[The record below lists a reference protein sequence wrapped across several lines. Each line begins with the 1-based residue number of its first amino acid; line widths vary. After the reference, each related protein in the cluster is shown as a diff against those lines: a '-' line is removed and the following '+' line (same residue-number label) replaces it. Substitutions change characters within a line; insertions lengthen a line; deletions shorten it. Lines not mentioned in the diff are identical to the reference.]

1 MRGDDERLRDILEAT
16 ARIERHA
23 TDDRD
28 QFDRD
33 EMLQT
38 WYLHHLLIIG
48 EAVRALSP
56 ELRSLHPE
64 VPWPQI
70 IAMRNIIV
78 HEYFGIDTTE
88 VWNAVRRDV
97 PILKGNV
104 QRMLEHRHGE

>member
-1 MRGDDERLRDILEAT
+1 VRRDDERLQDILEAI

-23 TDDRD
+23 VNDRD

-56 ELRSLHPE
+56 ELRSRHPE

-70 IAMRNIIV
+70 IAMRNIII
-78 HEYFGIDTTE
+78 HEYFGIDRTE
-88 VWNAVRRDV
+88 VWNAVKRDV
-97 PILKGNV
+97 PTLKGHV
-104 QRMLEHRHGE
+104 QRLLDSGQGE

>member
-1 MRGDDERLRDILEAT
+1 MRRDDERLQDILEAI

-23 TDDRD
+23 VKDRE

-64 VPWPQI
+64 VPWPEI

-88 VWNAVRRDV
+88 IWNAVRRDV
-97 PILKGNV
+97 PRLKVHVRRLVERG
-104 QRMLEHRHGE
+104 LAE